1 VNKPK
6 TKISL
11 IASVLVTIV
20 LLIFVLRPGKEKSE
34 SLVKLNALVTFDGEK
49 FTVSNHDTIDYLNAE
64 MTVNGYYKLTGM
76 NLRAGET
83 YILWPVEF
91 AHVNRT
97 RLPAKQTPQQF
108 SIWCE
113 LNDGKNGFYSRKFK

>member
-1 VNKPK
+1 LNKPK

-11 IASVLVTIV
+11 IASVLAIIV
-20 LLIFVLRPGKEKSE
+20 LLVFVLRPGKEKNE
-34 SLVKLNALVTFDGEK
+34 TLVELNASVTFDGER
-49 FTVSNHDTIDYLNAE
+49 FSVSNNDTIDYLKAE
-64 MTVNGYYKLTGM
+64 MTVNGYYKITGM
-76 NLRAGET
+76 NIRAGET
-83 YILWPVEF
+83 YTFWPVEF